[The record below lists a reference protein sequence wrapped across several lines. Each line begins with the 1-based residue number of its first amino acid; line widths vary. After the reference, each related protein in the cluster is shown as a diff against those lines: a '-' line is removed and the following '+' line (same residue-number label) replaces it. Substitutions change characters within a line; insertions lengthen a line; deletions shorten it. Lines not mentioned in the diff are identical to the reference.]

1 MEISD
6 QLRCLFSAQVEE
18 RDGSYVVEVPKREVR
33 RGGIESD
40 ETYRVALV
48 PSPATNEREQR
59 QTNGTRS
66 SGSDSSQS
74 SNGDRASGSGDA
86 DESTNGSRDRGR
98 QRPPVEEGES
108 RRVEI
113 EDIGEQG
120 DGITRVERGFVVI
133 VPDTEQGERVEV
145 EITDVREN
153 VAFAEVVERL
163 SYYE

>member
-6 QLRCLFSAQVEE
+6 QLRCLFSARVEE
-18 RDGSYVVEVPKREVR
+18 RDGSYVVEVPKEEVR
-33 RGGIESD
+33 LGAIEADS
-40 ETYRVALV
+40 TYRVALV
-48 PSPATNEREQR
+48 PSPTTSEKS
-59 QTNGTRS
+59 S
-66 SGSDSSQS
+66 SGE
-74 SNGDRASGSGDA
+74 SNRASPG
-86 DESTNGSRDRGR
+86 ENGQDRDRSRDRDRDRGR
-98 QRPPVEEGES
+98 QTPPVEEGET

-133 VPDTEQGERVEV
+133 VPDTDQGERVAV
-145 EITDVREN
+145 EITDVRDN